1 MPDFLAH
8 SVFGEMLMAVPQVQP
23 AIPGERELAPW
34 RWGLQG
40 PDPFFFR
47 TSTSPAGGM
56 MHRGAPEG
64 MFQAM
69 AARLAL
75 LQGPV
80 RDTAAAW
87 LHGFLGHYI
96 LDRTVHPYVLARQE
110 ELAPLLPGASGN
122 ACHYQV
128 ETDMDAALCLHFHHQ
143 PVSAFRP
150 GRGMTLESWQKET
163 IAGML
168 AAGAAAKGAMV
179 PVLEGIKA
187 LESTAMT
194 QQIIF
199 RGGKPALAAARGL
212 ELLMGKNR
220 QFTSHM
226 KGRRPGWDS
235 LNLGHAPWTDP
246 RDGSTRTQ
254 SVPELLQAALAEA
267 LPLMEALSRQLA
279 GEESGELALGRVD
292 FSGFFQR

>member
-1 MPDFLAH
+1 M
-8 SVFGEMLMAVPQVQP
+8 
-23 AIPGERELAPW
+23 
-34 RWGLQG
+34 
-40 PDPFFFR
+40 
-47 TSTSPAGGM
+47 
-56 MHRGAPEG
+56 
-64 MFQAM
+64 
-69 AARLAL
+69 
-75 LQGPV
+75 
-80 RDTAAAW
+80 
-87 LHGFLGHYI
+87 GHYI

-110 ELAPLLPGASGN
+110 QLAPLLPGASGN

-128 ETDMDAALCLHFHHQ
+128 ETDMDADLCLHFHHQ

-150 GRGMTLESWQKET
+150 GRGMTLEPWQKET

-168 AAGAAAKGAMV
+168 AAGAAAKGATV

-279 GEESGELALGRVD
+279 GEESGGLALGGVD